1 VPRVPATVFFSLL
14 SVQILVAG
22 AFLIPVSM
30 LAIVQ
35 FGNFAQN
42 KTTMERY
49 ARQQKMSEED
59 QQNKIVNSG
68 LKNDPRIMIDCYA
81 KRD

>member
-1 VPRVPATVFFSLL
+1 
-14 SVQILVAG
+14 
-22 AFLIPVSM
+22 M

-68 LKNDPRIMIDCYA
+68 LKNDPRIMIDCYP